1 MASGEY
7 VSVSSQADAEHA
19 DLQKE
24 RRELAADPAGEHAE
38 LTGIYVSRG
47 LDPALADQ
55 VARQLAAKDALAA
68 HARDEL
74 GITEALM
81 ARPLQAALASALSYI
96 AGAILPLAVAMLA
109 PQERLVPA
117 IAGLSLLCLGV
128 LGALAARAGGA
139 PVLKGT
145 LRVLV
150 WGAVAMAI
158 TTALGRLADQ
168 FLH

>member
-24 RRELAADPAGEHAE
+24 RRELVTDPAGEHAE
-38 LTGIYVSRG
+38 LVGIYVSRG
-47 LDPALADQ
+47 LDPELADK
-55 VARQLAAKDALAA
+55 VATQLAAKDALAA

-81 ARPLQAALASALSYI
+81 ARPLQAALASALSYVT
-96 AGAILPLAVAMLA
+96 GAILPLAVSILA
-109 PQERLVPA
+109 PRDALVPA
-117 IAGLSLLCLGV
+117 IAGLSLLFLGL

-145 LRVLV
+145 MRVLV
-150 WGAVAMAI
+150 WGAVAMAV
-158 TTALGRLADQ
+158 TTALGRLANSL
-168 FLH
+168 LH